1 MKIIFSIL
9 IFINLLFANSENISM
24 MNNIKNVIQKEEYI
38 ALAINKYILQTATI
52 PKDDDNKIDWDKLV
66 TEEYL
71 GINFNKTNPL
81 TNENMEIAFDS
92 KNTAYI
98 KGVIKEESEYES
110 DNKYLYNFYINKLFR
125 VNTIAPFDTTKEKLT
140 IGSQILYSD
149 IQKEI
154 VSLITENDANKK
166 IKLSNQECVSNL
178 YFYELDNGK
187 LIYKYC
193 KSASSSVEVYQES
206 PIYLEDWEDLQYIK
220 ANIGDKAYVK
230 KNGTWYEYY
239 YQGDASIKWIATGIG
254 DALTSND
261 DSLDL
266 EDRILSYIP
275 DSKDLVF
282 RRDGGCMLANGDIFC
297 WGNNLYKK
305 AGIETYGQLDQTLSP
320 DYVNTPVMLKVQ
332 ISDTEQKSINWYN
345 NPYRIKFEKMS
356 LNSTNVCGVSPIFD
370 YFDGVQKKFG
380 GDLYCNGLVSST
392 YFEDIE
398 ESKNSTSIL
407 KRNKFFYTGKSDEL
421 ENASEIYLTD
431 IVMVEDVVAVLS
443 DAGKIYTFGRNY
455 NGALGIGKNDF
466 FFTQNSPIEVKNS
479 GQVFKKI
486 FALRDIKGFGA
497 IDSNNLFYIWGERPN
512 GTIYTEPTLLSGSI
526 QFNPDAIFTNSK
538 EFILKGANNVFY
550 RTYGDNS
557 FRALSQIPS
566 SAISA
571 SIYEKNG
578 YELYLYA
585 DKDLTIKGSNNFIT
599 CQDTDGGSCSS
610 DEQKIFNSALSE
622 LNTASNLI
630 NGTNYANFSNISVF
644 QLDNVIKEYSEDFE
658 NGLATDWKDASE
670 NNVQTTTVQEDTTE
684 PTRTPATT
692 YLGKFPIISGT
703 CNKNEIYGVGKYK
716 DYYICKESEVKP
728 YILEKTYTFTGY
740 ANYEVEIEFDFYEID
755 SWDGEKFEFYANDV
769 LLAQDHF
776 VKENH
781 DFLLDS
787 NITGIPLQHNIGVN
801 PSPENPQTYRY
812 KLRAKLNSN
821 AAVTLKFQTNF
832 EFNGKADATE
842 PPTRYDENG
851 DPIYGN
857 FWSKFD
863 EGIDNESWG
872 IDNVKVKLK
881 ETNKTFVCA
890 MTGLGSASQMYCWGD
905 VARTIPILSTSLY
918 DVSKIST
925 INKLFITQESE
936 KKNQMSYNNYYYDG
950 KFFLKFPTYIGGF
963 DYPFYFK

>member
-1 MKIIFSIL
+1 MKIIFTIL
-9 IFINLLFANSENISM
+9 IFINLLWSNSENVSM

-38 ALAINKYILQTATI
+38 ALAINKYILQTAKV
-52 PKDDDNKIDWDKLV
+52 PKDNDSKLDWDKLT

-71 GINFNKTNPL
+71 GTSFNKINPL
-81 TNENMEIAFDS
+81 TNEDMEITFDN

-98 KGVIKEESEYES
+98 KGVIKEESAYET

-125 VNTIAPFDTTKEKLT
+125 VNTIPPFDTTKEKLT
-140 IGSQILYSD
+140 IGSQILYSN

-154 VSLITENDANKK
+154 ISLINENDTNKR
-166 IKLSNQECVSNL
+166 IKLSNQTCVSNL
-178 YFYELDNGK
+178 YYYELNNGK

-193 KSASSSVEVYQES
+193 KSANSSVSVYQEA
-206 PIYLEDWEDLQYIK
+206 PVYLEDWEDLQYIK

-239 YQGDASIKWIATGIG
+239 YQGDASIKWIAAGIG

-261 DSLDL
+261 TNLDL

-305 AGIETYGQLDQTLSP
+305 SGIESYGQLDKTLSP

-332 ISDTEQKSINWYN
+332 ISDSEQKSINWYN

-380 GDLYCNGLVSST
+380 GDLYCNGLVSSN
-392 YFEDIE
+392 YFEDME

-421 ENASEIYLTD
+421 ENTSEIYLKD
-431 IVMVEDVVAVLS
+431 IVMVEDVIAVLS
-443 DAGKIYTFGRNY
+443 DSGKIYTFGRNY
-455 NGALGIGKNDF
+455 NGALGIGSDDKF
-466 FFTQNSPIEVKNS
+466 IIQSTPIEVKNT

-497 IDSNNLFYIWGERPN
+497 IDNNNLFYIWGERPN
-512 GTIYTEPTLLSGSI
+512 GTIYTEPTLLNNSI

-538 EFILKGANNVFY
+538 DFILKGANDIFY
-550 RTYGDNS
+550 RTYGDKS

-566 SAISA
+566 TAISA
-571 SIYEKNG
+571 SIYDKSG
-578 YELYLYA
+578 SELYLYA
-585 DKDLTIKGSNNFIT
+585 DKDLTIKGSNSFVT
-599 CQDTDGGSCSS
+599 CQDTNGGSCSS
-610 DEQKIFNSALSE
+610 TEQNIFNSALSE
-622 LNTASNLI
+622 LNTPSNLI
-630 NGTNYANFSNISVF
+630 NGTNYANFSNISIF
-644 QLDNVIKEYSEDFE
+644 QLDNVISEFFEDFE
-658 NGLATDWKDASE
+658 GGLSTGWDGSSVNKDAGKIRVTSVS
-670 NNVQTTTVQEDTTE
+670 NDGTSQIPVTKF
-684 PTRTPATT
+684 
-692 YLGKFPIISGT
+692 LGNFNMEEVSYNSQPSADYV
-703 CNKNEIYGVGKYK
+703 NKPS
-716 DYYICKESEVKP
+716 YI
-728 YILEKTYTFTGY
+728 EKTFSFNSVY
-740 ANYEVEIEFDFYEID
+740 ANNEVEIEFDFYEID
-755 SWDGEKFEFYANDV
+755 TWDFERFTVTLNDEIFVEDNFIHDDHPYLKDVNDTGEALQNVASSGSVNNDN
-769 LLAQDHF
+769 DERYH
-776 VKENH
+776 
-781 DFLLDS
+781 
-787 NITGIPLQHNIGVN
+787 
-801 PSPENPQTYRY
+801 Y
-812 KLRAKLNSN
+812 KLKTKLNSS
-821 AAVTLKFQTNF
+821 AKLKVRFSTRGLVPSDSGY
-832 EFNGKADATE
+832 NG
-842 PPTRYDENG
+842 
-851 DPIYGN
+851 
-857 FWSKFD
+857 WSFAQNLND
-863 EGIDNESWG
+863 ESWG
-872 IDNVKVKLK
+872 IDNVRVKLK

-936 KKNQMSYNNYYYDG
+936 KKQQMSYTNYYYDG
-950 KFFLKFPTYIGGF
+950 KFFLRFPTYVGGF
-963 DYPFYFK
+963 DYAFYFK

>member
-1 MKIIFSIL
+1 MKIIFTIL
-9 IFINLLFANSENISM
+9 IFISLLWSNSENVSM

-52 PKDDDNKIDWDKLV
+52 PKDDDNNLDWEKLT

-71 GINFNKTNPL
+71 GTNFNKTNPL
-81 TNENMEIAFDS
+81 TNEDMDIAFDTN
-92 KNTAYI
+92 NTAYI
-98 KGVIKEESEYES
+98 KGVIKEEDEYQS

-125 VNTIAPFDTTKEKLT
+125 VNTLPPFDTSKEKLT

-154 VSLITENDANKK
+154 ISLINENDTNKK
-166 IKLSNQECVSNL
+166 IKLSNQDCESNL
-178 YFYELDNGK
+178 YFYELNNGK

-193 KSASSSVEVYQES
+193 KSSTSSIEVYQEA
-206 PIYLEDWEDLQYIK
+206 PIYLEDWEDLQYVK

-261 DSLDL
+261 TDLDL

-305 AGIETYGQLDQTLSP
+305 AGIESYGQLDHNLSP
-320 DYVNTPVMLKVQ
+320 DYVNTPVMLKTQ

-356 LNSTNVCGVSPIFD
+356 MNSTNVCGISPIFD
-370 YFDGVQKKFG
+370 YFEGVQKKFG
-380 GDLYCNGLVSST
+380 GDLYCNGLVTST

-407 KRNKFFYTGKSDEL
+407 KRNKFFYTGKSDEI
-421 ENASEIYLTD
+421 ENESEIYLSD

-455 NGALGIGKNDF
+455 NGALGIGSNDKF
-466 FFTQNSPIEVKNS
+466 IIQNTPIEIKNS
-479 GQVFKKI
+479 GQIFKKI

-512 GTIYTEPTLLSGSI
+512 GTIYTEPTLLNNSI

-538 EFILKGANNVFY
+538 DFILKGANDVFY
-550 RTYGDNS
+550 RTEGDKN
-557 FRALSQIPS
+557 FTALSQIPS

-571 SIYEKNG
+571 SIYDKNG
-578 YELYLYA
+578 SELYLYA
-585 DKDLTIKGSNNFIT
+585 DKDLTIKGSNGFIT
-599 CQDTDGGSCSS
+599 CQDTNGGSCSS
-610 DEQKIFNSALSE
+610 DEQNIFNSALSE
-622 LNTASNLI
+622 LNTPSNLI
-630 NGTNYANFSNISVF
+630 NGTNYANFSNISIF
-644 QLDNVIKEYSEDFE
+644 QLDNVIKEEFEDFE
-658 NGLATDWKDASE
+658 DGLSTGWDGSDINKDAGKIRVTSVTNDGTDQIPVTKFLGNFNIE
-670 NNVQTTTVQEDTTE
+670 EVSYTKQ
-684 PTRTPATT
+684 PAAD
-692 YLGKFPIISGT
+692 YI
-703 CNKNEIYGVGKYK
+703 NKPS
-716 DYYICKESEVKP
+716 YI
-728 YILEKTYTFTGY
+728 EKTFSFNSTY
-740 ANYEVEIEFDFYEID
+740 ANNEVEVEFDFYEID
-755 SWDGEKFEFYANDV
+755 TWDFERFTVTLNDEIFVEDNFIHDDHPYLQDANDTGEALQKV
-769 LLAQDHF
+769 ASSGSVNNDNDERYHYKL
-776 VKENH
+776 KTK
-781 DFLLDS
+781 LDS
-787 NITGIPLQHNIGVN
+787 
-801 PSPENPQTYRY
+801 S
-812 KLRAKLNSN
+812 AKLK
-821 AAVTLKFQTNF
+821 LKFSTRGLLSSDTGY
-832 EFNGKADATE
+832 NG
-842 PPTRYDENG
+842 
-851 DPIYGN
+851 
-857 FWSKFD
+857 WSFPQKLTD
-863 EGIDNESWG
+863 ESWG
-872 IDNVKVKLK
+872 IDNVHIKLK

-890 MTGLGSASQMYCWGD
+890 MTGLGSSSQMYCWGD
-905 VARTIPILSTSLY
+905 IARTIPILSTSLY

-925 INKLFITQESE
+925 INKLFITQEAE
-936 KKNQMSYNNYYYDG
+936 KKEQMSYNEYYYDG

-963 DYPFYFK
+963 DYAFYFK

>member
-1 MKIIFSIL
+1 MKIIFAIL
-9 IFINLLFANSENISM
+9 IFINLLFADSENISM

-52 PKDDDNKIDWDKLV
+52 PKDGDNKLDWDKLV

-125 VNTIAPFDTTKEKLT
+125 VNTIAPFDTTKEKLN

-178 YFYELDNGK
+178 YFYELNNGK

-254 DALTSND
+254 DALTSTD
-261 DSLDL
+261 YSLDL

-443 DAGKIYTFGRNY
+443 DAGKIYTFGKNY
-455 NGALGIGKNDF
+455 YGALGIGKNDF

-578 YELYLYA
+578 SELYLYA

-599 CQDTDGGSCSS
+599 CQNTDGGSCSS
-610 DEQKIFNSALSE
+610 DEQNIFNSALSE

-644 QLDNVIKEYSEDFE
+644 QLDNVIKEEIDDFE
-658 NGLATDWKDASE
+658 DGLSTGWDGSAMNKDSSGNIRIESKADNG
-670 NNVQTTTVQEDTTE
+670 DTTRI
-684 PTRTPATT
+684 PVTSFLGRLNMADGTGYDAPAS
-692 YLGKFPIISGT
+692 Y
-703 CNKNEIYGVGKYK
+703 V
-716 DYYICKESEVKP
+716 
-728 YILEKTYTFTGY
+728 EKTFSYPGY
-740 ANYEVEIEFDFYEID
+740 ANNEVELEFDFYEID
-755 SWDGEKFEFYANDV
+755 TWDYEKFIVTLNDV
-769 LLAQDHF
+769 QVIEDSF
-776 VKENH
+776 VHDNH
-781 DFLLDS
+781 PVFNDSNDTGQYLQQIIGNPTDNSNNAYWQGDETYHYKLKTKLDS
-787 NITGIPLQHNIGVN
+787 SGNLKVRFSTRGLTTADEDYYYTNNGVKVTNSSGIAQN
-801 PSPENPQTYRY
+801 
-812 KLRAKLNSN
+812 LN
-821 AAVTLKFQTNF
+821 
-832 EFNGKADATE
+832 D
-842 PPTRYDENG
+842 
-851 DPIYGN
+851 
-857 FWSKFD
+857 
-863 EGIDNESWG
+863 ESWG
-872 IDNVKVKLK
+872 IDNVHIKLK

>member
-1 MKIIFSIL
+1 MKIIFAIL
-9 IFINLLFANSENISM
+9 IFINLLFADSENISM

-52 PKDDDNKIDWDKLV
+52 PKDDDNKLDWDKLV

-154 VSLITENDANKK
+154 VSLITENDTSKK

-193 KSASSSVEVYQES
+193 KSASSSIEVYQES

-254 DALTSND
+254 DALTSTD
-261 DSLDL
+261 YSLDL

-421 ENASEIYLTD
+421 ESASEIYLTD

-443 DAGKIYTFGRNY
+443 DAGKIYTFGKNY
-455 NGALGIGKNDF
+455 YGALGIGKNDF

-538 EFILKGANNVFY
+538 DFILKGANDVFY

-578 YELYLYA
+578 SELYLYA
-585 DKDLTIKGSNNFIT
+585 DKDLTIKGSNDFIT
-599 CQDTDGGSCSS
+599 CQDTDGGTCKSS
-610 DEQKIFNSALSE
+610 EQNIFNSALSE

-630 NGTNYANFSNISVF
+630 NGTNYANFSNISIF
-644 QLDNVIKEYSEDFE
+644 QLDNVISEFFE
-658 NGLATDWKDASE
+658 NFETSASDWS
-670 NNVQTTTVQEDTTE
+670 NNTRTLVPDNGDTTQI
-684 PTRTPATT
+684 PVTNFLGNFPVVNTNGTPFV
-692 YLGKFPIISGT
+692 LSK
-703 CNKNEIYGVGKYK
+703 
-716 DYYICKESEVKP
+716 
-728 YILEKTYTFTGY
+728 TFTFSGY
-740 ANYEVEIEFDFYEID
+740 ANHEVEIEFDFYEID
-755 SWDGEKFEFYANDV
+755 TWDGEKFEVYANNE
-769 LLAQDHF
+769 LLAVDHF
-776 VKENH
+776 VM
-781 DFLLDS
+781 DGQQFIQDS
-787 NITGIPLQHNIGVN
+787 NITGENLQNNVGRTGNFGVDGD
-801 PSPENPQTYRY
+801 QRYRY
-812 KLRAKLNSN
+812 KLRAKLDS
-821 AAVTLKFQTNF
+821 
-832 EFNGKADATE
+832 NGKLNLRLETKYETE
-842 PPTRYDENG
+842 EP
-851 DPIYGN
+851 YGN
-857 FWSKFD
+857 YWSNIYED
-863 EGIDNESWG
+863 SVNESWG
-872 IDNVKVKLK
+872 IDNVRVKLK
-881 ETNKTFVCA
+881 ETNKAFVCA

-936 KKNQMSYNNYYYDG
+936 KKNQMSYTNYYYDG